1 MPGKLKA
8 KIVAG
13 RHLPVMDRASDL
25 TDAFVE
31 VKFGNTTF
39 KTDVCPKSLNP
50 QWNSEWFKFEVD
62 DEDLQD
68 EPLQITVLDHDTY
81 SANDAIGKVYI
92 DIDPLL
98 CSEAASVISGW
109 FPIYDTIHGIRGE
122 INVLVKVELFN
133 DLNRF
138 RQSSCG
144 VKFFCTTSIPRCYH
158 VATVHGF
165 VEELVVNEDPEY
177 QWIDRIRTPRASN
190 EARQRLISLMSGEL
204 QRKIGLK
211 VLEMGGNAVVGYLQ
225 CFDLEGESGLV
236 VRAIGTACTLDKLSS
251 GSVSNTNTNTHVHPT
266 AAAAPSHLAH
276 GCRSTHN
283 SPVHSACNSQRLT
296 QNFSVSVPTL
306 IFTGMRESGEVS
318 DRRAETV
325 FGEEVPLFSVPP
337 TPFRALP
344 SSSPPPF
351 TPSKPCSRQS
361 SSSDT
366 DLSLTPKTEKPLQVR
381 HRPGIY
387 FCPSSPTLPTDTLS
401 FAGSDAVVC
410 GHGSGHRITNPPLS
424 PISYNQSDSA
434 LLRKSVSFNE
444 DLLLAASGMGSGG
457 SAGKE
462 AGPLKMLL
470 RQQTQTALEQREFP
484 FFTLTSFPAGFLVH
498 AGGVVSA
505 RSVKLLDRIH
515 NPDEPET
522 RDAWWEEIRQEIKSH
537 AKALGCHA
545 VVGYSEST
553 SICEE
558 VCILSA
564 SGTAAILNPR
574 YMREGCL
581 DFGNTDHRFED
592 PSPRSCG
599 FCHIP
604 YDELNMPFPAQLT
617 LCQHCRQQKVPDVLF
632 TTIDLPP
639 EAAVTGKGCFV
650 QARLCRLKKK
660 AQGEVNATA
669 ISNLLPFMEY
679 ELHTQ
684 LMNKLKLHSMN
695 ALFGLHIQISVGEN
709 MLLGLASATGVYL
722 TALPAPGGI
731 QIAGKA
737 PIDLSNEHHIFTIQ
751 KRINDTIAKNK
762 ELYQINPPELTEE
775 VIGSPIPEPRQRSRL
790 FRSHSESSDELSEL
804 DLSHGKKDAFVLELD
819 DTDALEDIHSLLTDA
834 PPPNGFFS
842 CNTEIMPGIYKWTSA
857 VQMFTSVR
865 VFRLSNVNLTNQ
877 GLNKI
882 FTDLCEDLLKSFYFK
897 LRSLIPCCLCHLNFT
912 VAVPEE
918 ELIQVA
924 VTAVAMSYDKEQT
937 HEKPVDKLIIRGN
950 SETEEQLQFPMELCA
965 DSSSVNMQTS
975 KFSGVPESSS
985 ISHRDG
991 YSAIL
996 PNLIHFCFVFFVL
1009 LFFFFVSMSLL
1020 LLCMYGGVRAFVRS
1034 CVCVR
1039 VCSLAAS
1046 IDYGSFADRCT
1057 TWLELLRLKAH
1068 TIRRGSVKTISSMDR
1083 CSPLPE
1089 GRSRSLRSNCS
1100 FGGSTVTVVKMTP
1113 LSFLPGTRII
1123 KYLGIIN
1130 MFFIRETTSLREE
1143 GGVSGFLHSF
1153 IAEVFA
1159 MVRAHVAALGGN
1171 AVVSYS
1177 MKECVLMEN
1186 PNKNQAQCLIN
1197 VSGDA
1202 VICVLDTDQE
1212 VTPTPTTV
1220 TQTCGIG
1227 AEGTA

>member
-39 KTDVCPKSLNP
+39 KTDVFPKSLNP

-144 VKFFCTTSIPRCYH
+144 VKFFCTTSIPRCYR
-158 VATVHGF
+158 VAMVHGF

-211 VLEMGGNAVVGYLQ
+211 VLEMGGNTVVGYLQ

-236 VRAIGTACTLDKLSS
+236 VRAIGTACTLDKLTS
-251 GSVSNTNTNTHVHPT
+251 GSAPNTNTHVHPYT
-266 AAAAPSHLAH
+266 APAS
-276 GCRSTHN
+276 N
-283 SPVHSACNSQRLT
+283 ACNSP
-296 QNFSVSVPTL
+296 SKDGKEP
-306 IFTGMRESGEVS
+306 
-318 DRRAETV
+318 V
-325 FGEEVPLFSVPP
+325 FGEDLPSFSGPP

-344 SSSPPPF
+344 TSSSSPPPF
-351 TPSKPCSRQS
+351 SPSKPCSRQS

-366 DLSLTPKTEKPLQVR
+366 DLSLTPKT
-381 HRPGIY
+381 
-387 FCPSSPTLPTDTLS
+387 
-401 FAGSDAVVC
+401 
-410 GHGSGHRITNPPLS
+410 
-424 PISYNQSDSA
+424 
-434 LLRKSVSFNE
+434 
-444 DLLLAASGMGSGG
+444 GMGSGG
-457 SAGKE
+457 SVGKE
-462 AGPLKMLL
+462 AGPLKTLL

-484 FFTLTSFPAGFLVH
+484 FFTLTTFPPGFLVH
-498 AGGVVSA
+498 VGGVVSA

-545 VVGYSEST
+545 VLGYSEST

-581 DFGNTDHRFED
+581 DVGNTDHRFED
-592 PSPRSCG
+592 PSPPTCG

-617 LCQHCRQQKVPDVLF
+617 YCYHCRRQKVPDVLF
-632 TTIDLPP
+632 TTIDMPH
-639 EAAVTGKGCFV
+639 EAAVTGKGCLI

-684 LMNKLKLHSMN
+684 LMNKLKLRSMN

-737 PIDLSNEHHIFTIQ
+737 PSDLSNDHHILTIQ
-751 KRINDTIAKNK
+751 KRINDTISKNK
-762 ELYQINPPELTEE
+762 ELYQINPPELVEE
-775 VIGSPIPEPRQRSRL
+775 VVGSPIPEPRQRSRL

-804 DLSHGKKDAFVLELD
+804 DLSHGKKDAFVLEID
-819 DTDALEDIHSLLTDA
+819 DTDAVEDIHSLLTDA
-834 PPPNGFFS
+834 PPPTGFYS
-842 CNTEIMPGIYKWTSA
+842 CNTEIMPGIYNWTSG

-865 VFRLSNVNLTNQ
+865 VFRLSNANLTNQ

-882 FTDLCEDLLKSFYFK
+882 FTDLCENLLKSFYFK
-897 LRSLIPCCLCHLNFT
+897 LRSMIPCCLCHLNFT
-912 VAVPEE
+912 VAVPED

-924 VTAVAMSYDKEQT
+924 VTAVAMTFDKDQAQ
-937 HEKPVDKLIIRGN
+937 EKPPDKLITKGC
-950 SETEEQLQFPMELCA
+950 SETEEQLQFAMELCA
-965 DSSSVNMQTS
+965 DSSSTNILQTS
-975 KFSGVPESSS
+975 K
-985 ISHRDG
+985 ISV
-991 YSAIL
+991 AK
-996 PNLIHFCFVFFVL
+996 
-1009 LFFFFVSMSLL
+1009 
-1020 LLCMYGGVRAFVRS
+1020 LCQNQLVMVRS
-1034 CVCVR
+1034 A
-1039 VCSLAAS
+1039 AAS
-1046 IDYGSFADRCT
+1046 VDYGSFADRCS

-1068 TIRRGSVKTISSMDR
+1068 TIRRGSVKTISSLDR

-1089 GRSRSLRSNCS
+1089 GRSRSLRSNRS
-1100 FGGSTVTVVKMTP
+1100 FGGSSVTVVKMTP

-1177 MKECVLMEN
+1177 MKECMLMEN

-1202 VICVLDTDQE
+1202 VICVMETDSE
-1212 VTPTPTTV
+1212 PMPSTTNIG
-1220 TQTCGIG
+1220 QTCSGE
-1227 AEGTA
+1227 ADVAT

>member
-8 KIVAG
+8 KIIAG

-31 VKFGNTTF
+31 VKFGNMTF

-98 CSEAASVISGW
+98 CSEAATVISGW

-122 INVLVKVELFN
+122 INVLVKVDLFN

-144 VKFFCTTSIPRCYH
+144 VKFFCTTSVPRCYRA
-158 VATVHGF
+158 VMVHGF

-236 VRAIGTACTLDKLSS
+236 VRAIGTACTLDKI
-251 GSVSNTNTNTHVHPT
+251 SNTLAPT
-266 AAAAPSHLAH
+266 GAANPS
-276 GCRSTHN
+276 N
-283 SPVHSACNSQRLT
+283 SSPSKDIKEA
-296 QNFSVSVPTL
+296 
-306 IFTGMRESGEVS
+306 
-318 DRRAETV
+318 V
-325 FGEEVPLFSVPP
+325 FGEEAPGISLCSGPP
-337 TPFRALP
+337 TPLRAQTF
-344 SSSPPPF
+344 SSFS
-351 TPSKPCSRQS
+351 PSKSYSRQS

-366 DLSLTPKTEKPLQVR
+366 ELSLTPKT
-381 HRPGIY
+381 
-387 FCPSSPTLPTDTLS
+387 
-401 FAGSDAVVC
+401 
-410 GHGSGHRITNPPLS
+410 
-424 PISYNQSDSA
+424 
-434 LLRKSVSFNE
+434 
-444 DLLLAASGMGSGG
+444 GMGSGG
-457 SAGKE
+457 SGGKE
-462 AGPLKMLL
+462 AGPLKALL

-484 FFTLTSFPAGFLVH
+484 FFTLTSFPPGFLLHV
-498 AGGVVSA
+498 GGVVSA

-564 SGTAAILNPR
+564 SGTAAILSSR
-574 YMREGCL
+574 FMQDGAL
-581 DFGNTDHRFED
+581 DTEHRFED
-592 PSPRSCG
+592 VVPPACG

-617 LCQHCRQQKVPDVLF
+617 YCHCCRRHKVPDVLF
-632 TTIDLPP
+632 TTIDVPP
-639 EAAVTGKGCFV
+639 EAHVTGKGCFI
-650 QARLCRLKKK
+650 QARLCRTKKK
-660 AQGEVNATA
+660 AQGEGNATS
-669 ISNLLPFMEY
+669 ISNLLPFLEY
-679 ELHTQ
+679 EMHTQ
-684 LMNKLKLHSMN
+684 LMNKLKLRSMN

-722 TALPAPGGI
+722 TALPSPGGI
-731 QIAGKA
+731 QIAGKT
-737 PIDLSNEHHIFTIQ
+737 PSDITYEQHLSNMQ
-751 KRINDTIAKNK
+751 KKINDTIAKNK
-762 ELYQINPPELTEE
+762 ELYEINPPEFVEE
-775 VIGSPIPEPRQRSRL
+775 LIGSPIPESRQRSRL
-790 FRSHSESSDELSEL
+790 FRSHSESSDEVIEL
-804 DLSHGKKDAFVLELD
+804 DLSHGKKDAFVLEID
-819 DTDALEDIHSLLTDA
+819 DTDAFENIHSLLTDA
-834 PPPNGFFS
+834 PTPPGFYS
-842 CNTEIMPGIYKWTSA
+842 CNTEIMPGIYNWTSGL
-857 VQMFTSVR
+857 QMFTSVR
-865 VFRLSNVNLTNQ
+865 VFRLSNANLTTQ

-882 FTDLCEDLLKSFYFK
+882 FSDLCENLLKSFYFK
-897 LRSLIPCCLCHLNFT
+897 LRSMVPCCLCHVNFT
-912 VAVPEE
+912 VAVPED

-924 VTAVAMSYDKEQT
+924 VTAVAMSFDKDMAQENGRQSR
-937 HEKPVDKLIIRGN
+937 EKTLIKVTEN
-950 SETEEQLQFPMELCA
+950 EEQLQFPLELPA
-965 DSSSVNMQTS
+965 
-975 KFSGVPESSS
+975 ESSS
-985 ISHRDG
+985 SSSSSNPLSSAKGLAEVSTALPSARAPSVD
-991 YSAIL
+991 YS
-996 PNLIHFCFVFFVL
+996 
-1009 LFFFFVSMSLL
+1009 
-1020 LLCMYGGVRAFVRS
+1020 
-1034 CVCVR
+1034 
-1039 VCSLAAS
+1039 
-1046 IDYGSFADRCT
+1046 SFTDRCSS
-1057 TWLELLRLKAH
+1057 WIEQLRLKAH
-1068 TIRRGSVKTISSMDR
+1068 TIRRGSIKTMSSLEKT
-1083 CSPLPE
+1083 SPLPE
-1089 GRSRSLRSNCS
+1089 GRSRSLRSTRS
-1100 FGGSTVTVVKMTP
+1100 YPGGSVTVVKMTP
-1113 LSFLPGTRII
+1113 LSFIPGTKII

-1130 MFFIRETTSLREE
+1130 MFFIRETSSLREE

-1177 MKECVLMEN
+1177 MKECVFMEN

-1202 VICVLDTDQE
+1202 VIFIRESELE
-1212 VTPTPTTV
+1212 ATPP
-1220 TQTCGIG
+1220 QPQMSCGG
-1227 AEGTA
+1227 EGT

>member
-39 KTDVCPKSLNP
+39 KTDVYPKSLNP

-98 CSEAASVISGW
+98 SSEAATVISGW
-109 FPIYDTIHGIRGE
+109 FPIYDTIHGTIYYI
-122 INVLVKVELFN
+122 INVLVKVDLFN

-144 VKFFCTTSIPRCYH
+144 VKFFCTTSIPRCYRA
-158 VATVHGF
+158 VMVHGF

-236 VRAIGTACTLDKLSS
+236 VRAIGTACTLDKI
-251 GSVSNTNTNTHVHPT
+251 SNTY
-266 AAAAPSHLAH
+266 APA
-276 GCRSTHN
+276 
-283 SPVHSACNSQRLT
+283 SAINPCNSSPSKDT
-296 QNFSVSVPTL
+296 KDVFSVFRISL
-306 IFTGMRESGEVS
+306 CSSFT
-318 DRRAETV
+318 
-325 FGEEVPLFSVPP
+325 
-337 TPFRALP
+337 
-344 SSSPPPF
+344 
-351 TPSKPCSRQS
+351 
-361 SSSDT
+361 
-366 DLSLTPKTEKPLQVR
+366 
-381 HRPGIY
+381 
-387 FCPSSPTLPTDTLS
+387 
-401 FAGSDAVVC
+401 
-410 GHGSGHRITNPPLS
+410 
-424 PISYNQSDSA
+424 
-434 LLRKSVSFNE
+434 
-444 DLLLAASGMGSGG
+444 GMGSGG

-462 AGPLKMLL
+462 AGPLKALL
-470 RQQTQTALEQREFP
+470 RQQTQSALEQREFP
-484 FFTLTSFPAGFLVH
+484 FFTLTSFPAGFLLHV
-498 AGGVVSA
+498 GGVVSA

-515 NPDEPET
+515 NPALGNTRSYKLLDWNSFTADEPET

-564 SGTAAILNPR
+564 SGTAAILSSR
-574 YMREGCL
+574 FMQDGAL
-581 DFGNTDHRFED
+581 DMDHRFED
-592 PSPRSCG
+592 LAPPGCG

-617 LCQHCRQQKVPDVLF
+617 YCHCCRRFKVPDVLF
-632 TTIDLPP
+632 TTIDLPT
-639 EAAVTGKGCFV
+639 EANVTGKGCLI
-650 QARLCRLKKK
+650 QARLCRTKKK
-660 AQGEVNATA
+660 AQGEGNATA
-669 ISNLLPFMEY
+669 ISNLLPFLEY

-684 LMNKLKLHSMN
+684 LMNKLKLRSMN
-695 ALFGLHIQISVGEN
+695 ALFGLRIQISIGEN

-722 TALPAPGGI
+722 TPLPSPGGI
-731 QIAGKA
+731 QIAGKT
-737 PIDLSNEHHIFTIQ
+737 PSDITYEQHISNMQ
-751 KRINDTIAKNK
+751 KKINDTIAKNK
-762 ELYQINPPELTEE
+762 ELYEVNPPELVEE

-790 FRSHSESSDELSEL
+790 FRSHSESSDEVSEL
-804 DLSHGKKDAFVLELD
+804 DLSHGKKDAFVLEID
-819 DTDALEDIHSLLTDA
+819 DTDAVEDIHSLLTDA
-834 PPPNGFFS
+834 PTPPGFYS
-842 CNTEIMPGIYKWTSA
+842 CNTEIMPGIYNWTSA
-857 VQMFTSVR
+857 LQMFTSVR

-877 GLNKI
+877 GLNKV
-882 FTDLCEDLLKSFYFK
+882 FNDLCENLLKSLYFK
-897 LRSLIPCCLCHLNFT
+897 LRSMVPCCLCHLNFT
-912 VAVPEE
+912 VAVPED

-924 VTAVAMSYDKEQT
+924 VTAVAMSFDKEQT
-937 HEKPVDKLIIRGN
+937 LENGRQSCDKTLMKG
-950 SETEEQLQFPMELCA
+950 
-965 DSSSVNMQTS
+965 
-975 KFSGVPESSS
+975 ES
-985 ISHRDG
+985 
-991 YSAIL
+991 
-996 PNLIHFCFVFFVL
+996 
-1009 LFFFFVSMSLL
+1009 
-1020 LLCMYGGVRAFVRS
+1020 
-1034 CVCVR
+1034 VCVP
-1039 VCSLAAS
+1039 VCMCSQPFKEKWCKAPS
-1046 IDYGSFADRCT
+1046 VDYSSFTDRCSS
-1057 TWLELLRLKAH
+1057 WIEQLRLKAH
-1068 TIRRGSVKTISSMDR
+1068 TIRRGSIKTMSSLEKA
-1083 CSPLPE
+1083 SPLPE
-1089 GRSRSLRSNCS
+1089 GRSRSLRSNRS
-1100 FGGSTVTVVKMTP
+1100 YAGGSVAVVKMTP
-1113 LSFLPGTRII
+1113 LSFIPGTKII

-1177 MKECVLMEN
+1177 MKECVFMEN

-1202 VICVLDTDQE
+1202 VIFVRESELE
-1212 VTPTPTTV
+1212 ATPPQPQSAS
-1220 TQTCGIG
+1220 TQTSSSG
-1227 AEGTA
+1227 EGT

>member
-39 KTDVCPKSLNP
+39 KTDVYPKSLNP

-98 CSEAASVISGW
+98 CTEAASVISGW

-144 VKFFCTTSIPRCYH
+144 VKFFCTMSIPRGYRA
-158 VATVHGF
+158 ATVHGF

-236 VRAIGTACTLDKLSS
+236 VRAIGTACTLEKVSS
-251 GSVSNTNTNTHVHPT
+251 GSLLNTHTHPNT
-266 AAAAPSHLAH
+266 APAS
-276 GCRSTHN
+276 N
-283 SPVHSACNSQRLT
+283 ACNSP
-296 QNFSVSVPTL
+296 SKDGKEP
-306 IFTGMRESGEVS
+306 
-318 DRRAETV
+318 V
-325 FGEEVPLFSVPP
+325 FGEDLPSSSGPP

-344 SSSPPPF
+344 TSSSSPPPF
-351 TPSKPCSRQS
+351 SPSKPCSRQS

-366 DLSLTPKTEKPLQVR
+366 DLSLTPKTEEPQSVR
-381 HRPGIY
+381 RRPGI
-387 FCPSSPTLPTDTLS
+387 FLCPSSPILSTDTLS
-401 FAGSDAVVC
+401 LP
-410 GHGSGHRITNPPLS
+410 GSGSVGCGLGSVPRATTPLPPS
-424 PISYNQSDSA
+424 FTHSDSA
-434 LLRKSVSFNE
+434 LLRKSVSFTE

-462 AGPLKMLL
+462 AGPLKTLL

-484 FFTLTSFPAGFLVH
+484 FFTLKSFPPSFLVH
-498 AGGVVSA
+498 VGGVVSA

-515 NPDEPET
+515 NPALGNTRSYKLLDWNSVTADEPET

-581 DFGNTDHRFED
+581 DISSTDHRFEE
-592 PSPRSCG
+592 PSPPTCG

-617 LCQHCRQQKVPDVLF
+617 YCYHCRRQKVPDVLF

-639 EAAVTGKGCFV
+639 EAAVTGKGCLI

-660 AQGEVNATA
+660 AQGEVNATV

-684 LMNKLKLHSMN
+684 LMNKLKLRSMN
-695 ALFGLHIQISVGEN
+695 ALFGLRIQISVGEN

-722 TALPAPGGI
+722 TALPAPGSI
-731 QIAGKA
+731 QIAGKT
-737 PIDLSNEHHIFTIQ
+737 PGDLSNEQHLLTIQ
-751 KRINDTIAKNK
+751 RRINDAIAKNK
-762 ELYQINPPELTEE
+762 ELYQINPPKLFALDPEVFCGINMELTEE
-775 VIGSPIPEPRQRSRL
+775 GVGSPIPEPRQRSRL

-804 DLSHGKKDAFVLELD
+804 DLSHGKKDAFVLEID
-819 DTDALEDIHSLLTDA
+819 DTDAVEDIHSLLTDA
-834 PPPNGFFS
+834 NPPTGFYS
-842 CNTEIMPGIYKWTSA
+842 CNTENMPGISNWTSGI
-857 VQMFTSVR
+857 QMFTSVR
-865 VFRLSNVNLTNQ
+865 VLRLSNTNLTNQ

-882 FTDLCEDLLKSFYFK
+882 FTDLCENLLKSFYFK
-897 LRSLIPCCLCHLNFT
+897 LRSMVPCCLCHLNFT

-918 ELIQVA
+918 ELVQVA
-924 VTAVAMSYDKEQT
+924 VTAVAMTFDKDQT
-937 HEKPVDKLIIRGN
+937 QEKPAEKPVPKGSD
-950 SETEEQLQFPMELCA
+950 TDEQLQFPLELCA
-965 DSSSVNMQTS
+965 ESSSINSQPSS
-975 KFSGVPESSS
+975 KISGTVSLYTPAAKLCQNQLVMVCPAGVPESTN
-985 ISHRDG
+985 ISAR
-991 YSAIL
+991 
-996 PNLIHFCFVFFVL
+996 
-1009 LFFFFVSMSLL
+1009 
-1020 LLCMYGGVRAFVRS
+1020 
-1034 CVCVR
+1034 
-1039 VCSLAAS
+1039 AAS
-1046 IDYGSFADRCT
+1046 VDYGSFADRCS

-1068 TIRRGSVKTISSMDR
+1068 TIRRGSVKTISSLEH

-1089 GRSRSLRSNCS
+1089 GRSRSLRSSRS
-1100 FGGSTVTVVKMTP
+1100 FGGSSVTVVKMTP

-1177 MKECVLMEN
+1177 MKDCVLMEN

-1202 VICVLDTDQE
+1202 VICVRETDQDSMASTTTIGHSCSSTTD
-1212 VTPTPTTV
+1212 VTT
-1220 TQTCGIG
+1220 
-1227 AEGTA
+1227 

>member
-98 CSEAASVISGW
+98 CNEAASVISGW

-144 VKFFCTTSIPRCYH
+144 VKFFCTTAIPRCYR
-158 VATVHGF
+158 VAMVHGF

-236 VRAIGTACTLDKLSS
+236 VRAIGTGCTLDKVSF
-251 GSVSNTNTNTHVHPT
+251 GSAPNTNTHVHPST
-266 AAAAPSHLAH
+266 APAS
-276 GCRSTHN
+276 N
-283 SPVHSACNSQRLT
+283 ACNSPSKDGKEPVFAEDLPS
-296 QNFSVSVPTL
+296 FS
-306 IFTGMRESGEVS
+306 G
-318 DRRAETV
+318 
-325 FGEEVPLFSVPP
+325 PP
-337 TPFRALP
+337 TPFRVLP
-344 SSSPPPF
+344 TSSSSPPPF
-351 TPSKPCSRQS
+351 SPSKPCSRQS

-366 DLSLTPKTEKPLQVR
+366 DLSLTPKT
-381 HRPGIY
+381 
-387 FCPSSPTLPTDTLS
+387 
-401 FAGSDAVVC
+401 
-410 GHGSGHRITNPPLS
+410 
-424 PISYNQSDSA
+424 
-434 LLRKSVSFNE
+434 
-444 DLLLAASGMGSGG
+444 GMG

-462 AGPLKMLL
+462 AGPLKTLL
-470 RQQTQTALEQREFP
+470 RQQTQTALEQRQEFP
-484 FFTLTSFPAGFLVH
+484 FFTLTSFPPGFLVH
-498 AGGVVSA
+498 VGGVVSA

-545 VVGYSEST
+545 VVGYSERT

-581 DFGNTDHRFED
+581 DTGNTEPRFDE
-592 PSPRSCG
+592 PSPPSCG

-617 LCQHCRQQKVPDVLF
+617 YCYGCRRQKVPDVLF
-632 TTIDLPP
+632 TTIDMPS
-639 EAAVTGKGCFV
+639 EAAVTGKGCLI

-684 LMNKLKLHSMN
+684 LMNKLKLRSMN

-722 TALPAPGGI
+722 TALPAPGGV
-731 QIAGKA
+731 QIAGKT
-737 PIDLSNEHHIFTIQ
+737 PGDMSNEHHILTIQ

-762 ELYQINPPELTEE
+762 ELYQINPPKLFALDPEVFGGINMELTEE
-775 VIGSPIPEPRQRSRL
+775 VVGSPIPEPRQRSRL

-804 DLSHGKKDAFVLELD
+804 DLSHGKKDAFVLEID
-819 DTDALEDIHSLLTDA
+819 DTDAVEDIHSLLTDA
-834 PPPNGFFS
+834 SPPSGFYS
-842 CNTEIMPGIYKWTSA
+842 CNTEIMPGIFNWTSG

-865 VFRLSNVNLTNQ
+865 VFRLSNANLTNQ

-882 FTDLCEDLLKSFYFK
+882 FTDLCENLLKSFYFK
-897 LRSLIPCCLCHLNFT
+897 LRSMIPCCLCHLNFT

-924 VTAVAMSYDKEQT
+924 VTAVAMTFDKEQIL
-937 HEKPVDKLIIRGN
+937 EKPGDKIITKGCI
-950 SETEEQLQFPMELCA
+950 EGEEQLQFSMELCA
-965 DSSSVNMQTS
+965 DSSGISTQQLS
-975 KFSGVPESSS
+975 KISGVPEST
-985 ISHRDG
+985 
-991 YSAIL
+991 
-996 PNLIHFCFVFFVL
+996 N
-1009 LFFFFVSMSLL
+1009 VSP
-1020 LLCMYGGVRAFVRS
+1020 R
-1034 CVCVR
+1034 
-1039 VCSLAAS
+1039 
-1046 IDYGSFADRCT
+1046 DRCS
-1057 TWLELLRLKAH
+1057 TWLELIRLKAH
-1068 TIRRGSVKTISSMDR
+1068 TIRRGSIKTSRRTQSLAHSVSSLER
-1083 CSPLPE
+1083 SSPLPE
-1089 GRSRSLRSNCS
+1089 GRSRSLRSNRS
-1100 FGGSTVTVVKMTP
+1100 FGGSSVTVVKMTP

-1143 GGVSGFLHSF
+1143 GGVSGFLHTF

-1177 MKECVLMEN
+1177 MKECMLMEN

-1202 VICVLDTDQE
+1202 VICVIETDQE
-1212 VTPTPTTV
+1212 PIHTAVGPR
-1220 TQTCGIG
+1220 QTCSSG
-1227 AEGTA
+1227 ADGTT

>member
-39 KTDVCPKSLNP
+39 KTDVCHKSLNP

-98 CSEAASVISGW
+98 CTEAASVISGW

-144 VKFFCTTSIPRCYH
+144 VKFFCTTSIPRCYR
-158 VATVHGF
+158 AAMVHGF

-236 VRAIGTACTLDKLSS
+236 VRAIGTACTLDKVSS
-251 GSVSNTNTNTHVHPT
+251 GSAPSTNTHVHPNT
-266 AAAAPSHLAH
+266 APAS
-276 GCRSTHN
+276 N
-283 SPVHSACNSQRLT
+283 ACNSP
-296 QNFSVSVPTL
+296 SKDGKEP
-306 IFTGMRESGEVS
+306 
-318 DRRAETV
+318 V
-325 FGEEVPLFSVPP
+325 FGEDLPSSSGPP

-344 SSSPPPF
+344 TSSSSPPPF
-351 TPSKPCSRQS
+351 SPSKPCSRQS

-366 DLSLTPKTEKPLQVR
+366 DLSLTPKT
-381 HRPGIY
+381 
-387 FCPSSPTLPTDTLS
+387 
-401 FAGSDAVVC
+401 
-410 GHGSGHRITNPPLS
+410 
-424 PISYNQSDSA
+424 
-434 LLRKSVSFNE
+434 
-444 DLLLAASGMGSGG
+444 GMGSGG

-462 AGPLKMLL
+462 AGPLKTLL
-470 RQQTQTALEQREFP
+470 RQQTQTALEQRGASSSGLLLNAREFP
-484 FFTLTSFPAGFLVH
+484 FFTLTSFPPGFLVH
-498 AGGVVSA
+498 VGGVVSA

-581 DFGNTDHRFED
+581 DIGSTDHRFEE
-592 PSPRSCG
+592 PSPPSCG

-617 LCQHCRQQKVPDVLF
+617 YCYHCRRQKVPDVLF
-632 TTIDLPP
+632 TTIDLPS
-639 EAAVTGKGCFV
+639 EAAVTGKGCLI

-684 LMNKLKLHSMN
+684 LMNKLKLRNMN

-722 TALPAPGGI
+722 TALPTPGGI
-731 QIAGKA
+731 QIAGKT
-737 PIDLSNEHHIFTIQ
+737 PGDLSNEHHILTIQ

-762 ELYQINPPELTEE
+762 ELYQINPPKLFALDPEVFCGVNMELTEE
-775 VIGSPIPEPRQRSRL
+775 GLGSPIPEPRQRSRL

-804 DLSHGKKDAFVLELD
+804 DLSHGKKDAFVLEID
-819 DTDALEDIHSLLTDA
+819 DTDAVEDIHSLLTDT
-834 PPPNGFFS
+834 PPPTGFYS
-842 CNTEIMPGIYKWTSA
+842 CNTEIMPGIYNWTSGI
-857 VQMFTSVR
+857 QMFTSVR
-865 VFRLSNVNLTNQ
+865 VFRLSNANLTNQ

-882 FTDLCEDLLKSFYFK
+882 FTDLCENLLKSFYFK
-897 LRSLIPCCLCHLNFT
+897 LRSMIPCCLCHLNFT

-924 VTAVAMSYDKEQT
+924 VTAVAMTFDKDQT
-937 HEKPVDKLIIRGN
+937 QEKPAEKPINKGS
-950 SETEEQLQFPMELCA
+950 SENEDQLQFPLELCVDVPSA
-965 DSSSVNMQTS
+965 NAQPSSKV
-975 KFSGVPESSS
+975 SGVPENTTVSS
-985 ISHRDG
+985 R
-991 YSAIL
+991 
-996 PNLIHFCFVFFVL
+996 
-1009 LFFFFVSMSLL
+1009 
-1020 LLCMYGGVRAFVRS
+1020 
-1034 CVCVR
+1034 
-1039 VCSLAAS
+1039 AAS
-1046 IDYGSFADRCT
+1046 VDYGSFADRCS

-1068 TIRRGSVKTISSMDR
+1068 TIRRGSVKTSRRTQSLAHSVSSLER
-1083 CSPLPE
+1083 SSPLPE
-1089 GRSRSLRSNCS
+1089 GRSRSLRSSRS
-1100 FGGSTVTVVKMTP
+1100 FGGSSVTVVKMTP
-1113 LSFLPGTRII
+1113 LSFLPGIRII

-1202 VICVLDTDQE
+1202 VICVRETDQE
-1212 VTPTPTTV
+1212 PTASMTNMG
-1220 TQTCGIG
+1220 QTCCSATEG
-1227 AEGTA
+1227 AT

>member
-39 KTDVCPKSLNP
+39 KTDVYPKSLNP

-98 CSEAASVISGW
+98 CTEAASVISGW

-144 VKFFCTTSIPRCYH
+144 VKFFCTTSIPRGYRA
-158 VATVHGF
+158 ATVHGF

-236 VRAIGTACTLDKLSS
+236 VRAIGTACSLEKLSS
-251 GSVSNTNTNTHVHPT
+251 GSILNTHTHPNT
-266 AAAAPSHLAH
+266 APAS
-276 GCRSTHN
+276 N
-283 SPVHSACNSQRLT
+283 ACNSP
-296 QNFSVSVPTL
+296 SKDGKEP
-306 IFTGMRESGEVS
+306 
-318 DRRAETV
+318 V
-325 FGEEVPLFSVPP
+325 FGEDLPSSSGPP

-344 SSSPPPF
+344 TSSSSPPPPF
-351 TPSKPCSRQS
+351 SPSKPCSRQS

-366 DLSLTPKTEKPLQVR
+366 DLSLTPKT
-381 HRPGIY
+381 
-387 FCPSSPTLPTDTLS
+387 
-401 FAGSDAVVC
+401 
-410 GHGSGHRITNPPLS
+410 
-424 PISYNQSDSA
+424 
-434 LLRKSVSFNE
+434 
-444 DLLLAASGMGSGG
+444 GMGSGG

-462 AGPLKMLL
+462 AGPLKTLL
-470 RQQTQTALEQREFP
+470 RQQTQTALEQRQEFP
-484 FFTLTSFPAGFLVH
+484 FFTLTSFPSAFLLHV
-498 AGGVVSA
+498 GGVVNA

-515 NPDEPET
+515 NPALGNTRSYKLLDWNSVTADEPET

-564 SGTAAILNPR
+564 SGTAAILNHR

-581 DFGNTDHRFED
+581 DIGSTDHRFEE
-592 PSPRSCG
+592 PSPPTCG

-617 LCQHCRQQKVPDVLF
+617 YCYHCRRQKVPDVLF
-632 TTIDLPP
+632 TTIDLPA
-639 EAAVTGKGCFV
+639 EAAVTGKGCHI

-684 LMNKLKLHSMN
+684 LMNKLKLRSMN
-695 ALFGLHIQISVGEN
+695 ALFGLRIQISVGEN

-731 QIAGKA
+731 QIAGKT
-737 PIDLSNEHHIFTIQ
+737 PGDPSNEQHILTIQ
-751 KRINDTIAKNK
+751 KRINDAIAKNK
-762 ELYQINPPELTEE
+762 ELYQINPPKLFALDPEVFCGTNMELTEE
-775 VIGSPIPEPRQRSRL
+775 GVGSPIPEPRQRSRL

-804 DLSHGKKDAFVLELD
+804 DLSHGKKDAFVLEID
-819 DTDALEDIHSLLTDA
+819 DTDAVEDIHSLLTDA
-834 PPPNGFFS
+834 NPPIGFYS
-842 CNTEIMPGIYKWTSA
+842 CNTETMPGIYNWTSGI
-857 VQMFTSVR
+857 QMFTSVR
-865 VFRLSNVNLTNQ
+865 ILRLSNTNLTNQ

-882 FTDLCEDLLKSFYFK
+882 FTDLCENLLKSFYFK
-897 LRSLIPCCLCHLNFT
+897 LRSMVPCCLCHLNFT

-924 VTAVAMSYDKEQT
+924 VTAVAMTFDKDQT
-937 HEKPVDKLIIRGN
+937 QEKLAEKLIPKGG
-950 SETEEQLQFPMELCA
+950 SDTDEQLQFPLELCA
-965 DSSSVNMQTS
+965 DSSNSQPSS
-975 KFSGVPESSS
+975 KISGVPESTNISS
-985 ISHRDG
+985 R
-991 YSAIL
+991 
-996 PNLIHFCFVFFVL
+996 
-1009 LFFFFVSMSLL
+1009 
-1020 LLCMYGGVRAFVRS
+1020 
-1034 CVCVR
+1034 
-1039 VCSLAAS
+1039 
-1046 IDYGSFADRCT
+1046 DRCS

-1068 TIRRGSVKTISSMDR
+1068 TIRRGSVKTSRRTQSLAHSVSSLEHS
-1083 CSPLPE
+1083 SPLPE
-1089 GRSRSLRSNCS
+1089 GRSRSLRSSRS
-1100 FGGSTVTVVKMTP
+1100 FGGSSVTVVKMTP

-1177 MKECVLMEN
+1177 MQDCVLMEN

-1202 VICVLDTDQE
+1202 VICVRESDQDSLASTTTIGHSCSSTTD
-1212 VTPTPTTV
+1212 VTT
-1220 TQTCGIG
+1220 
-1227 AEGTA
+1227 

>member
-39 KTDVCPKSLNP
+39 KTDVFPKSLNP

-98 CSEAASVISGW
+98 SSEAATVISGW

-122 INVLVKVELFN
+122 INVLVKVDLFN

-144 VKFFCTTSIPRCYH
+144 VRFFCTTSIPLCYRA
-158 VATVHGF
+158 VVVHGF

-236 VRAIGTACTLDKLSS
+236 VRAIGTACTLEKLSGGGATNNAQHTANSSPSKDMKEPVFGDECPSNPLSS
-251 GSVSNTNTNTHVHPT
+251 G
-266 AAAAPSHLAH
+266 PSTPL
-276 GCRSTHN
+276 
-283 SPVHSACNSQRLT
+283 
-296 QNFSVSVPTL
+296 
-306 IFTGMRESGEVS
+306 
-318 DRRAETV
+318 RA
-325 FGEEVPLFSVPP
+325 
-337 TPFRALP
+337 
-344 SSSPPPF
+344 PPF
-351 TPSKPCSRQS
+351 TSFSPSKSYSRQS

-366 DLSLTPKTEKPLQVR
+366 DISLTPKT
-381 HRPGIY
+381 
-387 FCPSSPTLPTDTLS
+387 
-401 FAGSDAVVC
+401 
-410 GHGSGHRITNPPLS
+410 
-424 PISYNQSDSA
+424 
-434 LLRKSVSFNE
+434 
-444 DLLLAASGMGSGG
+444 GMGSGG

-462 AGPLKMLL
+462 AGPLKILL

-484 FFTLTSFPAGFLVH
+484 FFTLTSFPQGFLLHV
-498 AGGVVSA
+498 AGVVSA

-522 RDAWWEEIRQEIKSH
+522 RDAWWEELRQEIKSH
-537 AKALGCHA
+537 ARALGCHA

-564 SGTAAILNPR
+564 SGTAAVLNCR
-574 YMREGCL
+574 FLQDGCL
-581 DFGNTDHRFED
+581 DVLSEHRCD
-592 PSPRSCG
+592 DSAPPGCG
-599 FCHIP
+599 FCHVP
-604 YDELNMPFPAQLT
+604 YDELNMPFPAQLSPCCCCHRT
-617 LCQHCRQQKVPDVLF
+617 KVPDVLF
-632 TTIDLPP
+632 TTIDLPTD
-639 EAAVTGKGCFV
+639 AQVTGKGCLI

-660 AQGEVNATA
+660 SQGEGNATC
-669 ISNLLPFMEY
+669 ISNLLPFLEY

-684 LMNKLKLHSMN
+684 LLNKLKLCGMN
-695 ALFGLHIQISVGEN
+695 ALFGLCIQISVGEN
-709 MLLGLASATGVYL
+709 MLVGLASATGVYL
-722 TALPAPGGI
+722 SALPSPGGI
-731 QIAGKA
+731 QIAGKT
-737 PIDLSNEHHIFTIQ
+737 PNDLTYDQHVSSIQ
-751 KRINDTIAKNK
+751 RKINDTIVKNR
-762 ELYQINPPELTEE
+762 ELYEIHITEVAE
-775 VIGSPIPEPRQRSRL
+775 DVIGSPIPEPRQRSRL

-804 DLSHGKKDAFVLELD
+804 DLSHGKKDAFVLEID
-819 DTDALEDIHSLLTDA
+819 DTDAVEDLHSLLTDA
-834 PPPNGFFS
+834 PTPPGFYS
-842 CNTEIMPGIYKWTSA
+842 CNTEIMPGIYNWTSA
-857 VQMFTSVR
+857 IQMFTSVR
-865 VFRLSNVNLTNQ
+865 VFRLNNANLTNL

-882 FTDLCEDLLKSFYFK
+882 FNELCENLLKSLYFK
-897 LRSLIPCCLCHLNFT
+897 LRSMVPCCLCRLNFT
-912 VAVPEE
+912 VAVPED

-924 VTAVAMSYDKEQT
+924 VTAVAMSFHKDQT
-937 HEKPVDKLIIRGN
+937 QEANKAAQAHSQMKAIA
-950 SETEEQLQFPMELCA
+950 ETEEQLQFPLELNA
-965 DSSSVNMQTS
+965 ESASPLSPKGSGPQDGSNSHGRAPSV
-975 KFSGVPESSS
+975 
-985 ISHRDG
+985 D
-991 YSAIL
+991 YS
-996 PNLIHFCFVFFVL
+996 
-1009 LFFFFVSMSLL
+1009 
-1020 LLCMYGGVRAFVRS
+1020 
-1034 CVCVR
+1034 
-1039 VCSLAAS
+1039 
-1046 IDYGSFADRCT
+1046 SFADRCSS
-1057 TWLELLRLKAH
+1057 WIEQLRLRAH
-1068 TIRRGSVKTISSMDR
+1068 TIRRGSIKTSS
-1083 CSPLPE
+1083 SPLPE
-1089 GRSRSLRSNCS
+1089 GRSRSLRSTRS
-1100 FGGSTVTVVKMTP
+1100 FPGSSVSVVKMTP
-1113 LSFLPGTRII
+1113 LSFIPGAKIV

-1143 GGVSGFLHSF
+1143 GGVSGFLHAF

-1177 MKECVLMEN
+1177 MKECVFMEN

-1202 VICVLDTDQE
+1202 VIFTRESDQE
-1212 VTPTPTTV
+1212 GHLPQTSHPQPTEDTPP
-1220 TQTCGIG
+1220 
-1227 AEGTA
+1227 

>member
-39 KTDVCPKSLNP
+39 KTDVCHKSLNP

-68 EPLQITVLDHDTY
+68 EPLQVTVLDHDTY

-144 VKFFCTTSIPRCYH
+144 VKFFCTASIPRCYRA
-158 VATVHGF
+158 VLVHGF

-251 GSVSNTNTNTHVHPT
+251 GSAPNTNTHMHPST
-266 AAAAPSHLAH
+266 APAS
-276 GCRSTHN
+276 N
-283 SPVHSACNSQRLT
+283 ACNSP
-296 QNFSVSVPTL
+296 SKDGKEP
-306 IFTGMRESGEVS
+306 
-318 DRRAETV
+318 V
-325 FGEEVPLFSVPP
+325 FGEDMTSTSGPP

-344 SSSPPPF
+344 TTSSSLPPF
-351 TPSKPCSRQS
+351 SPSKPCSRQS

-366 DLSLTPKTEKPLQVR
+366 DLSLTPKT
-381 HRPGIY
+381 
-387 FCPSSPTLPTDTLS
+387 
-401 FAGSDAVVC
+401 
-410 GHGSGHRITNPPLS
+410 
-424 PISYNQSDSA
+424 
-434 LLRKSVSFNE
+434 
-444 DLLLAASGMGSGG
+444 GMGSGG
-457 SAGKE
+457 SVGKE
-462 AGPLKMLL
+462 AGPLKTLL
-470 RQQTQTALEQREFP
+470 RQQTQTALEQRGATSSGLLLNAREFP
-484 FFTLTSFPAGFLVH
+484 FFTLTSFPPGFLVH
-498 AGGVVSA
+498 VGGVVSA

-515 NPDEPET
+515 NPALGGTRSYKLLDWNSVTADEPET

-537 AKALGCHA
+537 GKALGCHA

-581 DFGNTDHRFED
+581 DIGITDHRFEE
-592 PSPRSCG
+592 PSPPSCG

-617 LCQHCRQQKVPDVLF
+617 YCYLCRRQKVPDVLF
-632 TTIDLPP
+632 TTINLPA
-639 EAAVTGKGCFV
+639 EAAVTGKGCLI

-684 LMNKLKLHSMN
+684 LMNKLKLRSMN

-722 TALPAPGGI
+722 AALPPPGGI
-731 QIAGKA
+731 QIAGKT
-737 PIDLSNEHHIFTIQ
+737 PGDLSAEHHILTIQ

-762 ELYQINPPELTEE
+762 ELYQINPPKLFALDPEVFCDINMELTEE
-775 VIGSPIPEPRQRSRL
+775 VLGSPVPDSRQRSRL
-790 FRSHSESSDELSEL
+790 FRSHSESSDEVSEL
-804 DLSHGKKDAFVLELD
+804 DLSHGKKDAFVLEID
-819 DTDALEDIHSLLTDA
+819 DTDAVEDIHSLLTDA
-834 PPPNGFFS
+834 PTPTGFYS
-842 CNTEIMPGIYKWTSA
+842 CNTEIMPGIYNWTSG

-865 VFRLSNVNLTNQ
+865 VFRLSNANLTNQ

-882 FTDLCEDLLKSFYFK
+882 FTDLCENLLKSFYFK
-897 LRSLIPCCLCHLNFT
+897 LRSMIPCCLCQLNFT

-918 ELIQVA
+918 ELIQVT
-924 VTAVAMSYDKEQT
+924 VTAVAMTFDKDQNQEMT
-937 HEKPVDKLIIRGN
+937 ADKPPAKGGN
-950 SETEEQLQFPMELCA
+950 ETEEQLQFPLELCA
-965 DSSSVNMQTS
+965 DPSSANCQPAS
-975 KFSGVPESSS
+975 KASGVPECSNFSS
-985 ISHRDG
+985 I
-991 YSAIL
+991 
-996 PNLIHFCFVFFVL
+996 
-1009 LFFFFVSMSLL
+1009 
-1020 LLCMYGGVRAFVRS
+1020 
-1034 CVCVR
+1034 
-1039 VCSLAAS
+1039 
-1046 IDYGSFADRCT
+1046 DRCS

-1068 TIRRGSVKTISSMDR
+1068 TIRRGSVKTISSLER
-1083 CSPLPE
+1083 SSPLPE
-1089 GRSRSLRSNCS
+1089 GRSRSLRSNRS
-1100 FGGSTVTVVKMTP
+1100 FGGISVTVVKMTP

-1143 GGVSGFLHSF
+1143 GGVSGFLHTF
-1153 IAEVFA
+1153 IAEVFS

-1177 MKECVLMEN
+1177 MKECMLMEN

-1202 VICVLDTDQE
+1202 VICVRETDQE
-1212 VTPTPTTV
+1212 PTPS
-1220 TQTCGIG
+1220 
-1227 AEGTA
+1227 TASI

>member
-1 MPGKLKA
+1 MPGKLKVR
-8 KIVAG
+8 IVAG

-39 KTDVCPKSLNP
+39 KTDVFPKSLNP

-98 CSEAASVISGW
+98 SSEAATVISGW

-122 INVLVKVELFN
+122 INVVVKVDLFN

-144 VKFFCTTSIPRCYH
+144 VKFFCTTSIPKCYK
-158 VATVHGF
+158 VVTVHGF

-236 VRAIGTACTLDKLSS
+236 VRAIGTACTLDKLSNPS
-251 GSVSNTNTNTHVHPT
+251 
-266 AAAAPSHLAH
+266 AALLP
-276 GCRSTHN
+276 
-283 SPVHSACNSQRLT
+283 ACNSP
-296 QNFSVSVPTL
+296 SKE
-306 IFTGMRESGEVS
+306 IK
-318 DRRAETV
+318 
-325 FGEEVPLFSVPP
+325 EVPFSEDPNP
-337 TPFRALP
+337 NTHSSGPSTPLKNQTYSF
-344 SSSPPPF
+344 S
-351 TPSKPCSRQS
+351 PSKSYSRQS

-366 DLSLTPKTEKPLQVR
+366 DLSLTPKT
-381 HRPGIY
+381 
-387 FCPSSPTLPTDTLS
+387 
-401 FAGSDAVVC
+401 
-410 GHGSGHRITNPPLS
+410 
-424 PISYNQSDSA
+424 
-434 LLRKSVSFNE
+434 
-444 DLLLAASGMGSGG
+444 GMGSGG

-462 AGPLKMLL
+462 GGPLKTLL

-484 FFTLTSFPAGFLVH
+484 FFTLTCFPPGFLVH
-498 AGGVVSA
+498 VGGVVSA

-545 VVGYSEST
+545 VIGYSEST

-564 SGTAAILNPR
+564 SGTAAVLNPKFLQDGSLD
-574 YMREGCL
+574 GCSE
-581 DFGNTDHRFED
+581 HRLEE
-592 PSPRSCG
+592 PSPPSCG

-604 YDELNMPFPAQLT
+604 YDELNMPFPAHLT
-617 LCQHCRQQKVPDVLF
+617 YCYNCRKQKVPDVLF
-632 TTIDLPP
+632 TTVDLPV
-639 EAAVTGKGCFV
+639 EAAVTGKGCLI

-660 AQGEVNATA
+660 AQGEANATA

-684 LMNKLKLHSMN
+684 LMNKLKLRGMN
-695 ALFGLHIQISVGEN
+695 ALFGLRIQISVGEN
-709 MLLGLASATGVYL
+709 MLVGLASATGVYL
-722 TALPAPGGI
+722 TALPTPGGI
-731 QIAGKA
+731 QIAGKTSSD
-737 PIDLSNEHHIFTIQ
+737 ITYEQHISNMQ
-751 KRINDTIAKNK
+751 KKINDTIAKNK
-762 ELYQINPPELTEE
+762 ELYEITPPKLFALDPEVSTFKGQNTEMSE
-775 VIGSPIPEPRQRSRL
+775 EIIGSPIPEPRQRSRI
-790 FRSHSESSDELSEL
+790 FRSHSESSDEISEL
-804 DLSHGKKDAFVLELD
+804 DLSHGKKDAFVLEID
-819 DTDALEDIHSLLTDA
+819 DADAVEDIHSLLTDA
-834 PPPNGFFS
+834 PLPAGFYS
-842 CNTEIMPGIYKWTSA
+842 CNTEIMPGIYNWTTGL
-857 VQMFTSVR
+857 QMFTSVR
-865 VFRLSNVNLTNQ
+865 VFRLNNVNLTNQ

-882 FTDLCEDLLKSFYFK
+882 FNDLCENLLKSLYFK
-897 LRSLIPCCLCHLNFT
+897 LRSMIPCCLCHVNFT
-912 VAVPEE
+912 VAVPED

-924 VTAVAMSYDKEQT
+924 VTAVAMTFDKDQAQESW
-937 HEKPVDKLIIRGN
+937 KASVDKALMKVIAEN
-950 SETEEQLQFPMELCA
+950 EEQLQFPLELCS
-965 DSSSVNMQTS
+965 DSPGAQPFSPRKGTVSLGLQESVSTQAI
-975 KFSGVPESSS
+975 PEAQ
-985 ISHRDG
+985 R
-991 YSAIL
+991 
-996 PNLIHFCFVFFVL
+996 
-1009 LFFFFVSMSLL
+1009 
-1020 LLCMYGGVRAFVRS
+1020 
-1034 CVCVR
+1034 
-1039 VCSLAAS
+1039 AAS
-1046 IDYGSFADRCT
+1046 VEYSSFANRCNS
-1057 TWLELLRLKAH
+1057 WIELVKVKAL
-1068 TIRRGSVKTISSMDR
+1068 TIRRGSIKTTSSLEKA
-1083 CSPLPE
+1083 SPQAL
-1089 GRSRSLRSNCS
+1089 GHARVRSTTAYT
-1100 FGGSTVTVVKMTP
+1100 GSTITVVKMTP
-1113 LSFLPGTRII
+1113 LSFIPGAKIV
-1123 KYLGIIN
+1123 KYVGIIN

-1143 GGVSGFLHSF
+1143 GGVSGFLHAF

-1171 AVVSYS
+1171 AVVSYI
-1177 MKECVLMEN
+1177 MKECVFMEN

-1202 VICVLDTDQE
+1202 VIFVRESELEAIPVQPQTTSSQASNGGAD
-1212 VTPTPTTV
+1212 VTT
-1220 TQTCGIG
+1220 
-1227 AEGTA
+1227 

>member
-1 MPGKLKA
+1 MPGKLKVR
-8 KIVAG
+8 IVAG

-39 KTDVCPKSLNP
+39 KTDVFPKSLNP

-98 CSEAASVISGW
+98 SSEAATVISGW

-122 INVLVKVELFN
+122 INVVVKVDLFN

-144 VKFFCTTSIPRCYH
+144 VKFFCTTSIPKCYK
-158 VATVHGF
+158 VVTVHGF

-236 VRAIGTACTLDKLSS
+236 VRAIGTACTLDKLSNPS
-251 GSVSNTNTNTHVHPT
+251 AALLPACNSPSKEIKESPLVHP
-266 AAAAPSHLAH
+266 PSH

-283 SPVHSACNSQRLT
+283 SPIHTASGSRLT

-306 IFTGMRESGEVS
+306 IYT
-318 DRRAETV
+318 
-325 FGEEVPLFSVPP
+325 
-337 TPFRALP
+337 
-344 SSSPPPF
+344 
-351 TPSKPCSRQS
+351 
-361 SSSDT
+361 
-366 DLSLTPKTEKPLQVR
+366 
-381 HRPGIY
+381 
-387 FCPSSPTLPTDTLS
+387 
-401 FAGSDAVVC
+401 
-410 GHGSGHRITNPPLS
+410 
-424 PISYNQSDSA
+424 
-434 LLRKSVSFNE
+434 
-444 DLLLAASGMGSGG
+444 GMGSGG

-462 AGPLKMLL
+462 GGPPKTLL

-484 FFTLTSFPAGFLVH
+484 FFTLTCFPPGFLVH
-498 AGGVVSA
+498 VGGVVSA

-545 VVGYSEST
+545 VIGYSEST

-564 SGTAAILNPR
+564 SGTAAVLNPKFLQD
-574 YMREGCL
+574 GSL
-581 DFGNTDHRFED
+581 DNYSEHRLEE
-592 PSPRSCG
+592 PSPPSCG

-604 YDELNMPFPAQLT
+604 YDELNMPFPAHLT
-617 LCQHCRQQKVPDVLF
+617 YCYNCRKQKVPDVLF
-632 TTIDLPP
+632 TTIDLPV
-639 EAAVTGKGCFV
+639 EAAVTGKGCLI

-660 AQGEVNATA
+660 AQGEANATA

-684 LMNKLKLHSMN
+684 LMNKLKLRGMN
-695 ALFGLHIQISVGEN
+695 ALFGLRIQISVGEN
-709 MLLGLASATGVYL
+709 MLVGLASATGVYL
-722 TALPAPGGI
+722 TALPTPGGI
-731 QIAGKA
+731 QIAGKT
-737 PIDLSNEHHIFTIQ
+737 PSDMTYEQHISNMQ
-751 KRINDTIAKNK
+751 KKINDTIAKNK
-762 ELYQINPPELTEE
+762 ELYEITPPKLFTLDPEVSTFKGQNTEISEE
-775 VIGSPIPEPRQRSRL
+775 VIGSPIPEPRQRSRI
-790 FRSHSESSDELSEL
+790 FRSHSESSDEISEL
-804 DLSHGKKDAFVLELD
+804 DLSHGKKDAFVLEID
-819 DTDALEDIHSLLTDA
+819 DADAVEDIHSLLIDA
-834 PPPNGFFS
+834 PLPAGFYS
-842 CNTEIMPGIYKWTSA
+842 CNTEIMPGIYNWTTGL
-857 VQMFTSVR
+857 QMFTSVR
-865 VFRLSNVNLTNQ
+865 VFRLNNVNLTNQ

-882 FTDLCEDLLKSFYFK
+882 FNDLCENLLKSLYFK
-897 LRSLIPCCLCHLNFT
+897 LRSMIPCCLCHVNFT
-912 VAVPEE
+912 VAVPED

-924 VTAVAMSYDKEQT
+924 VTAVAMTFDKDQAQESW
-937 HEKPVDKLIIRGN
+937 KASVDKALMKVIAEN
-950 SETEEQLQFPMELCA
+950 EEQLQFPLELCS
-965 DSSSVNMQTS
+965 DSPGAQLFSPRKGLLESASAQAIPGAQRATSV
-975 KFSGVPESSS
+975 E
-985 ISHRDG
+985 
-991 YSAIL
+991 YS
-996 PNLIHFCFVFFVL
+996 
-1009 LFFFFVSMSLL
+1009 
-1020 LLCMYGGVRAFVRS
+1020 
-1034 CVCVR
+1034 
-1039 VCSLAAS
+1039 
-1046 IDYGSFADRCT
+1046 SFANRCNS
-1057 TWLELLRLKAH
+1057 WIELVKVKAL
-1068 TIRRGSVKTISSMDR
+1068 TIRRGSIKTTSSLEKA
-1083 CSPLPE
+1083 SPQAE
-1089 GRSRSLRSNCS
+1089 GHARVRSTTAYT
-1100 FGGSTVTVVKMTP
+1100 GSTITVVKMTP
-1113 LSFLPGTRII
+1113 LSFIPGAKII
-1123 KYLGIIN
+1123 KYVGIIN

-1143 GGVSGFLHSF
+1143 GGVSGFLHAF

-1171 AVVSYS
+1171 AVVSYI
-1177 MKECVLMEN
+1177 MKECVFMEN

-1202 VICVLDTDQE
+1202 VIFVRESELEAIPVQPQTTSSQASNSGAD
-1212 VTPTPTTV
+1212 VTT
-1220 TQTCGIG
+1220 
-1227 AEGTA
+1227 

>member
-98 CSEAASVISGW
+98 YSEAASVISGW

-122 INVLVKVELFN
+122 INVIVKVELFN

-144 VKFFCTTSIPRCYH
+144 VKFFCTTCIPQCYR
-158 VATVHGF
+158 ATLVHGF

-251 GSVSNTNTNTHVHPT
+251 GSAPNTNTHMHPNT
-266 AAAAPSHLAH
+266 APAS
-276 GCRSTHN
+276 N
-283 SPVHSACNSQRLT
+283 ACNSPSKDGKEPVFVEDLP
-296 QNFSVSVPTL
+296 SS
-306 IFTGMRESGEVS
+306 SG
-318 DRRAETV
+318 
-325 FGEEVPLFSVPP
+325 PP

-344 SSSPPPF
+344 TSSSPPPF
-351 TPSKPCSRQS
+351 SPSKPCSRQS

-366 DLSLTPKTEKPLQVR
+366 DLSLTPKTEEPHSVR
-381 HRPGIY
+381 CRPGI
-387 FCPSSPTLPTDTLS
+387 FLCPSSPILSTDTLS
-401 FAGSDAVVC
+401 LP
-410 GHGSGHRITNPPLS
+410 GSGSVGCGRGSNPRATTSAPLS
-424 PISYNQSDSA
+424 SIQSDSA
-434 LLRKSVSFNE
+434 LLRKSVSFTE

-462 AGPLKMLL
+462 AGPLRTLL

-484 FFTLTSFPAGFLVH
+484 FFTLTSFPPGFLLHV
-498 AGGVVSA
+498 GGVVSA

-515 NPDEPET
+515 NPALGNTRSYKLLDWNSVTADEPET

-537 AKALGCHA
+537 ARALGCHA

-581 DFGNTDHRFED
+581 DIGCTDHRFEE
-592 PSPRSCG
+592 PSPPNCG

-617 LCQHCRQQKVPDVLF
+617 YCYHCRRQKVPDVLF
-632 TTIDLPP
+632 TTIDLPS
-639 EAAVTGKGCFV
+639 EAAVAGKGCLI

-660 AQGEVNATA
+660 AQGEANATA

-684 LMNKLKLHSMN
+684 LMNKLKLRSMN

-731 QIAGKA
+731 QIAGKT
-737 PIDLSNEHHIFTIQ
+737 PGDLSSEHISSIQ
-751 KRINDTIAKNK
+751 KRINDTIAVNK
-762 ELYQINPPELTEE
+762 ELYQINPPKLFALDPEVFCGINMELAEE
-775 VIGSPIPEPRQRSRL
+775 GVGSPIPEPRHRSRL

-804 DLSHGKKDAFVLELD
+804 DLSHGKKDAFVLEID
-819 DTDALEDIHSLLTDA
+819 DTDAVEDIHSLLIDA
-834 PPPNGFFS
+834 PPPTGFYS
-842 CNTEIMPGIYKWTSA
+842 CNTENMPGISNWTSG

-865 VFRLSNVNLTNQ
+865 VLRLSNANLTNQ

-882 FTDLCEDLLKSFYFK
+882 FTDLCENLLKSFYFK
-897 LRSLIPCCLCHLNFT
+897 LRSMIPCCLCHLNFT

-918 ELIQVA
+918 ELIQVT
-924 VTAVAMSYDKEQT
+924 VTAVAMTYDKEQT
-937 HEKPVDKLIIRGN
+937 QEKTAEKPINKGSL
-950 SETEEQLQFPMELCA
+950 EAEEQLQFPLELCA
-965 DSSSVNMQTS
+965 DSSSSNIQTAS
-975 KFSGVPESSS
+975 KISVSS
-985 ISHRDG
+985 
-991 YSAIL
+991 
-996 PNLIHFCFVFFVL
+996 
-1009 LFFFFVSMSLL
+1009 
-1020 LLCMYGGVRAFVRS
+1020 
-1034 CVCVR
+1034 
-1039 VCSLAAS
+1039 
-1046 IDYGSFADRCT
+1046 
-1057 TWLELLRLKAH
+1057 LE
-1068 TIRRGSVKTISSMDR
+1068 R
-1083 CSPLPE
+1083 CSPLQE
-1089 GRSRSLRSNCS
+1089 GRSRSLRSSRS
-1100 FGGSTVTVVKMTP
+1100 FGGSSVTVVKMTP

-1177 MKECVLMEN
+1177 MKECVFMEN

-1202 VICVLDTDQE
+1202 VICISETDQE
-1212 VTPTPTTV
+1212 SSASTANTG
-1220 TQTCGIG
+1220 QTGGSETDG
-1227 AEGTA
+1227 AT

>member
-31 VKFGNTTF
+31 VKFGSTTF

-98 CSEAASVISGW
+98 YSEAASVISGW

-122 INVLVKVELFN
+122 INILVKVELFN

-144 VKFFCTTSIPRCYH
+144 VKFFCTTNIPRCYR
-158 VATVHGF
+158 AAMVHGF

-236 VRAIGTACTLDKLSS
+236 VRAIGTACTLDKISS
-251 GSVSNTNTNTHVHPT
+251 GSATNTNTHMHT
-266 AAAAPSHLAH
+266 ASNACSSPSKD
-276 GCRSTHN
+276 GKE
-283 SPVHSACNSQRLT
+283 P
-296 QNFSVSVPTL
+296 
-306 IFTGMRESGEVS
+306 
-318 DRRAETV
+318 V
-325 FGEEVPLFSVPP
+325 FGEELPSSSGPP
-337 TPFRALP
+337 TPFRILP
-344 SSSPPPF
+344 TSSSPPPF
-351 TPSKPCSRQS
+351 SPSKPCSRQS

-366 DLSLTPKTEKPLQVR
+366 DLSLTPKT
-381 HRPGIY
+381 
-387 FCPSSPTLPTDTLS
+387 
-401 FAGSDAVVC
+401 
-410 GHGSGHRITNPPLS
+410 
-424 PISYNQSDSA
+424 
-434 LLRKSVSFNE
+434 
-444 DLLLAASGMGSGG
+444 GMGSGG

-462 AGPLKMLL
+462 AGPLKTLL

-484 FFTLTSFPAGFLVH
+484 FFTLTSFPPGFLVH
-498 AGGVVSA
+498 VGGVVSA

-545 VVGYSEST
+545 VLGYSEST

-581 DFGNTDHRFED
+581 DIGSTDQRFEE
-592 PSPRSCG
+592 PSPPSCG

-604 YDELNMPFPAQLT
+604 YDEFNMPFPAQLT
-617 LCQHCRQQKVPDVLF
+617 YCYHCRRQKVPDVLF

-639 EAAVTGKGCFV
+639 EAAVTGKGCLI

-684 LMNKLKLHSMN
+684 LMNKLKLRSMN

-731 QIAGKA
+731 QIAGKT
-737 PIDLSNEHHIFTIQ
+737 PGDLSNEHHILTIQ
-751 KRINDTIAKNK
+751 KRISDTIAKNK
-762 ELYQINPPELTEE
+762 ELYQINPMELTEE
-775 VIGSPIPEPRQRSRL
+775 AVGSPIPEPRHRSRI

-804 DLSHGKKDAFVLELD
+804 DLSHGKKDAFVLEID
-819 DTDALEDIHSLLTDA
+819 DTDAVEDIHSLLIDA
-834 PPPNGFFS
+834 PPPTGFHS
-842 CNTEIMPGIYKWTSA
+842 CNTEIMPGISNWTSG

-865 VFRLSNVNLTNQ
+865 VLRLSNANLTNQ

-882 FTDLCEDLLKSFYFK
+882 FTDLCENLLKSFYFK
-897 LRSLIPCCLCHLNFT
+897 LRSMIPCCLCHLKFN

-924 VTAVAMSYDKEQT
+924 VTAVAMTFDKEQNQ
-937 HEKPVDKLIIRGN
+937 ERPADKPITKGY
-950 SETEEQLQFPMELCA
+950 SETEEQLQFSLELST
-965 DSSSVNMQTS
+965 DLSSTSTQPSTKISGTVSLLTPAAKLCKNQLIMVNS
-975 KFSGVPESSS
+975 SGVPESTNVSS
-985 ISHRDG
+985 R
-991 YSAIL
+991 
-996 PNLIHFCFVFFVL
+996 
-1009 LFFFFVSMSLL
+1009 
-1020 LLCMYGGVRAFVRS
+1020 
-1034 CVCVR
+1034 
-1039 VCSLAAS
+1039 AAS
-1046 IDYGSFADRCT
+1046 VDYGSFADRCS

-1068 TIRRGSVKTISSMDR
+1068 TIRRGSVKTSRRTQSLAHSVSSLER

-1089 GRSRSLRSNCS
+1089 GRSRSLRSNHS
-1100 FGGSTVTVVKMTP
+1100 FGSSSVPVVKMTP
-1113 LSFLPGTRII
+1113 VSFLPGTRII

-1202 VICVLDTDQE
+1202 VICVRETDLE
-1212 VTPTPTTV
+1212 PTPSATNIG
-1220 TQTCGIG
+1220 QTCSSGTDG
-1227 AEGTA
+1227 AT

>member
-39 KTDVCPKSLNP
+39 KTDVYPKSLNP

-98 CSEAASVISGW
+98 CTEAASVISGW

-144 VKFFCTTSIPRCYH
+144 VKFFCTMSIPRGYRA
-158 VATVHGF
+158 ATVHGF

-236 VRAIGTACTLDKLSS
+236 VRAIGTACTLEKVSS
-251 GSVSNTNTNTHVHPT
+251 GSLLNTHTHPNT
-266 AAAAPSHLAH
+266 APAS
-276 GCRSTHN
+276 N
-283 SPVHSACNSQRLT
+283 ACNSP
-296 QNFSVSVPTL
+296 SKDGKEP
-306 IFTGMRESGEVS
+306 
-318 DRRAETV
+318 V
-325 FGEEVPLFSVPP
+325 FGEDLPSSSGPP

-344 SSSPPPF
+344 TSSSSPPPF
-351 TPSKPCSRQS
+351 SPSKPCSRQS

-366 DLSLTPKTEKPLQVR
+366 DLSLTPKTEEPQSVR
-381 HRPGIY
+381 RRPGI
-387 FCPSSPTLPTDTLS
+387 FLCPSSPILSTDTLS
-401 FAGSDAVVC
+401 LP
-410 GHGSGHRITNPPLS
+410 GSGSVGCGLGSVPRATTPLPPS
-424 PISYNQSDSA
+424 FTHSDSA
-434 LLRKSVSFNE
+434 LLRKSVSFTE

-462 AGPLKMLL
+462 AGPLKTLL

-484 FFTLTSFPAGFLVH
+484 FFTLKSFPPSFLVH
-498 AGGVVSA
+498 VGGVVSA

-581 DFGNTDHRFED
+581 DISSTDHRFEE
-592 PSPRSCG
+592 PSPPTCG

-617 LCQHCRQQKVPDVLF
+617 YCYHCRRQKVPDVLF

-639 EAAVTGKGCFV
+639 EAAVTGKGCLI

-660 AQGEVNATA
+660 AQGEVNATV

-684 LMNKLKLHSMN
+684 LMNKLKLRSMN
-695 ALFGLHIQISVGEN
+695 ALFGLRIQISVGEN

-722 TALPAPGGI
+722 TALPAPGSI
-731 QIAGKA
+731 QIAGKT
-737 PIDLSNEHHIFTIQ
+737 PGDLSNEQHLLTIQ
-751 KRINDTIAKNK
+751 RRINDAIAKNK

-775 VIGSPIPEPRQRSRL
+775 GVGSPIPEPRQRSRL

-804 DLSHGKKDAFVLELD
+804 DLSHGKKDAFVLEID
-819 DTDALEDIHSLLTDA
+819 DTDAVEDIHSLLTDA
-834 PPPNGFFS
+834 NPPTGFYS
-842 CNTEIMPGIYKWTSA
+842 CNTENMPGISNWTSGI
-857 VQMFTSVR
+857 QMFTSVR
-865 VFRLSNVNLTNQ
+865 VLRLSNTNLTNQ

-882 FTDLCEDLLKSFYFK
+882 FTDLCENLLKSFYFK
-897 LRSLIPCCLCHLNFT
+897 LRSMVPCCLCHLNFT

-918 ELIQVA
+918 ELVQVA
-924 VTAVAMSYDKEQT
+924 VTAVAMTFDKDQT
-937 HEKPVDKLIIRGN
+937 QEKPAEKPVPKGSD
-950 SETEEQLQFPMELCA
+950 TDEQLQFPLELCA
-965 DSSSVNMQTS
+965 ESSSINSQPSS
-975 KFSGVPESSS
+975 KISGTVSLYTPAAKLCQNQLVMVCPAGVPESTN
-985 ISHRDG
+985 ISAR
-991 YSAIL
+991 
-996 PNLIHFCFVFFVL
+996 
-1009 LFFFFVSMSLL
+1009 
-1020 LLCMYGGVRAFVRS
+1020 
-1034 CVCVR
+1034 
-1039 VCSLAAS
+1039 AAS
-1046 IDYGSFADRCT
+1046 VDYGSFADRCS

-1068 TIRRGSVKTISSMDR
+1068 TIRRGSVKTSRRTQSLAHSVSSLEH

-1089 GRSRSLRSNCS
+1089 GRSRSLRSSRS
-1100 FGGSTVTVVKMTP
+1100 FGGSSVTVVKMTP

-1177 MKECVLMEN
+1177 MKDCVLMEN

-1202 VICVLDTDQE
+1202 VICVRETDQDSMASTTTIGHSCSSTTD
-1212 VTPTPTTV
+1212 VTT
-1220 TQTCGIG
+1220 
-1227 AEGTA
+1227 

>member
-39 KTDVCPKSLNP
+39 KTDVYPKSLNP

-98 CSEAASVISGW
+98 CTEAASVISGW

-144 VKFFCTTSIPRCYH
+144 VKFFCTTSIPRGYRA
-158 VATVHGF
+158 ATVHGF

-236 VRAIGTACTLDKLSS
+236 VRAIGTACSLEKLSS
-251 GSVSNTNTNTHVHPT
+251 GSILNTHTHPNT
-266 AAAAPSHLAH
+266 APAS
-276 GCRSTHN
+276 N
-283 SPVHSACNSQRLT
+283 ACNSP
-296 QNFSVSVPTL
+296 SKDGKEP
-306 IFTGMRESGEVS
+306 
-318 DRRAETV
+318 V
-325 FGEEVPLFSVPP
+325 FGEDLPSSSGPP

-344 SSSPPPF
+344 TSSSSPPPPF
-351 TPSKPCSRQS
+351 SPSKPCSRQS

-366 DLSLTPKTEKPLQVR
+366 DLSLTPKT
-381 HRPGIY
+381 
-387 FCPSSPTLPTDTLS
+387 
-401 FAGSDAVVC
+401 
-410 GHGSGHRITNPPLS
+410 
-424 PISYNQSDSA
+424 
-434 LLRKSVSFNE
+434 
-444 DLLLAASGMGSGG
+444 GMGSGG

-462 AGPLKMLL
+462 AGPLKTLL
-470 RQQTQTALEQREFP
+470 RQQTQTALEQRQEFP
-484 FFTLTSFPAGFLVH
+484 FFTLTSFPSAFLLHV
-498 AGGVVSA
+498 GGVVNA

-515 NPDEPET
+515 NPALGNTRSYKLLDWNSVTADEPET

-564 SGTAAILNPR
+564 SGTAAILNHR

-581 DFGNTDHRFED
+581 DIGSTDHRFEE
-592 PSPRSCG
+592 PSPPTCG

-617 LCQHCRQQKVPDVLF
+617 YCYHCRRQKVPDVLF
-632 TTIDLPP
+632 TTIDLPA
-639 EAAVTGKGCFV
+639 EAAVTGKGCHI

-684 LMNKLKLHSMN
+684 LMNKLKLRSMN
-695 ALFGLHIQISVGEN
+695 ALFGLRIQISVGEN

-731 QIAGKA
+731 QIAGKT
-737 PIDLSNEHHIFTIQ
+737 PGDPSNEQHILTIQ
-751 KRINDTIAKNK
+751 KRINDAIAKNK
-762 ELYQINPPELTEE
+762 ELYQINPPKLFALDPEVFCGTNMELTEE
-775 VIGSPIPEPRQRSRL
+775 GVGSPIPEPRQRSRL

-804 DLSHGKKDAFVLELD
+804 DLSHGKKDAFVLEID
-819 DTDALEDIHSLLTDA
+819 DTDAVEDIHSLLTDA
-834 PPPNGFFS
+834 NPPIGFYS
-842 CNTEIMPGIYKWTSA
+842 CNTETMPGIYNWTSGI
-857 VQMFTSVR
+857 QMFTSVR
-865 VFRLSNVNLTNQ
+865 ILRLSNTNLTNQ

-882 FTDLCEDLLKSFYFK
+882 FTDLCENLLKSFYFK
-897 LRSLIPCCLCHLNFT
+897 LRSMVPCCLCHLNFT

-924 VTAVAMSYDKEQT
+924 VTAVAMTFDKDQT
-937 HEKPVDKLIIRGN
+937 QEKLAEKLIPKGG
-950 SETEEQLQFPMELCA
+950 SDTDEQLQFPLELCA
-965 DSSSVNMQTS
+965 DSSNSQPSS
-975 KFSGVPESSS
+975 KISGVPEST
-985 ISHRDG
+985 
-991 YSAIL
+991 
-996 PNLIHFCFVFFVL
+996 N
-1009 LFFFFVSMSLL
+1009 
-1020 LLCMYGGVRAFVRS
+1020 
-1034 CVCVR
+1034 
-1039 VCSLAAS
+1039 
-1046 IDYGSFADRCT
+1046 
-1057 TWLELLRLKAH
+1057 
-1068 TIRRGSVKTISSMDR
+1068 ISSR
-1083 CSPLPE
+1083 VSSLEHSSPLPE
-1089 GRSRSLRSNCS
+1089 GRSRSLRSSRS
-1100 FGGSTVTVVKMTP
+1100 FGGSSVTVVKMTP

-1177 MKECVLMEN
+1177 MQDCVLMEN

-1202 VICVLDTDQE
+1202 VICVRESDQDSLASTTTIGHSCSSTTD
-1212 VTPTPTTV
+1212 VTT
-1220 TQTCGIG
+1220 
-1227 AEGTA
+1227 